1 MEMLTDRHEDKE
13 TKAAKSIIKKPH
25 HQFEFGTEVH
35 ISMSEITAENCNQC
49 PPAKCYLFV
58 KNCKIMQH
66 FSAFSFARFLKKISD
81 DFPDTTPRVLHLF
94 PDQTESLS

>member
-35 ISMSEITAENCNQC
+35 IQHCRSWDKTVANAPQQNVI
-49 PPAKCYLFV
+49 YLP

-66 FSAFSFARFLKKISD
+66 FSAFSFARFFLISD
-81 DFPDTTPRVLHLF
+81 DFPDTTPKGFV
-94 PDQTESLS
+94 SLPRSN